1 MDKKKITSVS
11 NFIEIIEQ
19 FQSKNLLGQIYYRG
33 QHNGL
38 KQNWKLIPSF
48 YRKKKTHERIPFYND
63 LNEELNSI
71 YKFVEKN
78 VDYFNNI
85 DFSDIISILNIL
97 QHYGFPTRVLD
108 VTNNPLVALYFALE
122 NIEPTDNPVVY
133 LIKSNK
139 CYSEYFTN
147 QMLNDFY
154 YEEKV
159 KDKVV
164 MVNGSVLSDR
174 IKNQKGDFILFFEE
188 EDIHSIENFRIE
200 EISIEKA
207 ALKKIKKELDI
218 LGINKSTIY
227 PSLEEESTKFTAL
240 LDNSE
245 EEFIKMAKYF
255 NFGINKANNVI
266 KNDLNKNRK
275 YLKKP
280 GAIATINTKNRK
292 RK

>member
-1 MDKKKITSVS
+1 
-11 NFIEIIEQ
+11 
-19 FQSKNLLGQIYYRG
+19 
-33 QHNGL
+33 
-38 KQNWKLIPSF
+38 
-48 YRKKKTHERIPFYND
+48 
-63 LNEELNSI
+63 
-71 YKFVEKN
+71 
-78 VDYFNNI
+78 
-85 DFSDIISILNIL
+85 
-97 QHYGFPTRVLD
+97 
-108 VTNNPLVALYFALE
+108 
-122 NIEPTDNPVVY
+122 
-133 LIKSNK
+133 
-139 CYSEYFTN
+139 
-147 QMLNDFY
+147 
-154 YEEKV
+154 
-159 KDKVV
+159 

-275 YLKKP
+275 YLKK
-280 GAIATINTKNRK
+280 AWCYCYN
-292 RK
+292 

>member
-139 CYSEYFTN
+139 CYSGYFTN

-174 IKNQKGDFILFFEE
+174 IKNQKGDFILFFE

>member
-1 MDKKKITSVS
+1 M
-11 NFIEIIEQ
+11 
-19 FQSKNLLGQIYYRG
+19 
-33 QHNGL
+33 
-38 KQNWKLIPSF
+38 
-48 YRKKKTHERIPFYND
+48 
-63 LNEELNSI
+63 NSI

-139 CYSEYFTN
+139 CYSGYFTN